1 MNRSSPVFVSA
12 AVEGKTDE
20 PVVRKL
26 VDQAGARI
34 HRIYVKRGK
43 NRLKSDVRG
52 YDNAARRAP
61 WFVLVDLDRDKSL
74 EPAEDCA
81 PILRREWLPNPAS
94 GMCLRVAVRAME
106 AWLLADAETLAEFL
120 HVPRSRIPGDPEALD
135 NPKRQIVNLASR
147 SNHPAIRRDMIPR
160 EGSGRSVGPGYES
173 KVIEYAQV
181 KWRPGVAAKRSDS
194 LRRAMACLD
203 RLVGAGL

>member
-1 MNRSSPVFVSA
+1 MAIMLNPSPNVYEHIFSSASQPPDSS
-12 AVEGKTDE
+12 TLLQ
-20 PVVRKL
+20 P
-26 VDQAGARI
+26 AGIAED
-34 HRIYVKRGK
+34 
-43 NRLKSDVRG
+43 RLKSDVRG
-52 YDNAARRAP
+52 YDNTARRAP

-81 PILRREWLPNPAS
+81 PVLRREWLPNPTS

-120 HVPRSRIPGDPEALD
+120 HVPHSRIPGDPEALD

-160 EGSGRSVGPGYES
+160 EGSGRSVGPGYQG
-173 KVIEYAQV
+173 KIT
-181 KWRPGVAAKRSDS
+181 KII
-194 LRRAMACLD
+194 
-203 RLVGAGL
+203 

>member
-1 MNRSSPVFVSA
+1 MNTSSPVFVSA

-43 NRLKSDVRG
+43 DRLKSDVRG

-74 EPAEDCA
+74 EPADDCA
-81 PILRREWLPNPAS
+81 PVLRREWLPNPAS

-147 SNHPAIRRDMIPR
+147 SNHPAIHRDMIPR

-181 KWRPGVAAKRSDS
+181 KWRPVVAAKRSDS

-203 RLVGAGL
+203 RLVGAGS